1 MQETATGFRI
11 VNDATEAES
20 PTPEKARYAF
30 PPRNGI
36 LHVIIS
42 VLSSAFRRY
51 KSRIPVEGKLP
62 EQYFPPY
69 NIYINLI
76 KNANKK

>member
-11 VNDATEAES
+11 VNDAAEAES

-36 LHVIIS
+36 LHVIPARLRIS
-42 VLSSAFRRY
+42 GETA
-51 KSRIPVEGKLP
+51 G
-62 EQYFPPY
+62 
-69 NIYINLI
+69 
-76 KNANKK
+76 